1 MWRVSGPKW
10 TNAVLMIV
18 GSGAVRAIK
27 VVKVQVVMV
36 RSRFGIVGNTLIVR
50 IVSLLPLFT
59 ATRNWRFCTLVIILL
74 VVILCIFLQELLK
87 ITAGIVTPK
96 GGLLIVV
103 AKVMVS
109 TS

>member
-1 MWRVSGPKW
+1 LRVSGPRW
-10 TNAVLMIV
+10 TNAGLMIV

-36 RSRFGIVGNTLIVR
+36 RLRFGVVGNMPIVR

-74 VVILCIFLQELLK
+74 VVILRIFLQELLK
-87 ITAGIVTPK
+87 ITAVIGTPK

-103 AKVMVS
+103 AKIMVS
-109 TS
+109 IS